1 MMRSLFRLAL
11 SILVIAAII
20 TVACVQALK
29 PTSVGAFLFWA
40 TWLVAPIV
48 MAGAALIFAK
58 RANRLRTHWNLTA
71 ILMAISGVLYLADV
85 IFLRPD
91 AQGAVAVLMTP
102 ILQTGGALLLLPT
115 LGWLLRQR

>member
-1 MMRSLFRLAL
+1 MMGNLFCLAI
-11 SILVIAAII
+11 STLVIAAII

-29 PTSVGAFLFWA
+29 PISVGAFLFWA

-48 MAGAALIFAK
+48 VAGAALIVAK
-58 RANRLRTHWNLTA
+58 RANRLRAHWNLTA

-102 ILQTGGALLLLPT
+102 ILQMGVALLLFPA